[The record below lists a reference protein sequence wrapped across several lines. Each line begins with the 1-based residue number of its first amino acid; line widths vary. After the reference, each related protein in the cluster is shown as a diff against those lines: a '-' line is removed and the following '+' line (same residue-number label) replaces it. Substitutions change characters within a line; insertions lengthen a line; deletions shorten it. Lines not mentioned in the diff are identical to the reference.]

1 MKNSRQPSAIGETP
15 KQKHHQQRDSF
26 PEGFRES
33 RAESHS
39 SGSRKPRAESRS
51 CRRLMISDSQYHIH
65 SLFAALIIFILTS
78 SAVNAVTF
86 TDVTNE
92 AGINFQHSGGT
103 RSSLLPE
110 DMGSGAGFADID
122 NDGDIDLYIVNIPGP
137 FTQDADS
144 RAGNMNA
151 LYRNNG
157 DGTFTDITRAAGV
170 GHQGYG
176 MGCVFADYDAD
187 ADLDLYLTNYGANVL
202 YRNNGNSTFTDVTE
216 IAGVGCELWSTGAAF
231 ADVDGDTDLDLY
243 VCNYVT
249 YDLDQLEQ
257 MKEESLQSGKP
268 VPSALNPHV
277 FEPQDNVFYRNNG
290 DGTFTDV
297 TVEVGVAA
305 AGGRSMQA
313 IFSDFDNDN
322 DLDLYVANDTSTNHV
337 YRNNGDGTFADVS
350 DESWAADFRGSMG
363 LTAGD
368 YDADGDID
376 LFMSHWVDEENAL
389 YRNLFKE
396 AISHQPSAIS
406 KTDRAGKRQQQPQ
419 RVTDSRKPKAESQY
433 IRFVD
438 ESYTAM
444 LAEESIKQIGWG
456 TAFFDYDNDGDLDI
470 FVTNGSTFQELKQ
483 PEVLIPQPDALF
495 RNDGDGMFTDVS
507 ESTGIASLPIR
518 VGRGATFGDYDNDG
532 DVDIFIVN
540 NRAPPTLLRNEGD
553 RSILTGRNNWLHV
566 KLIGTGANRD
576 AIGAKIQVKTADRTQ
591 IREIYAGDSYM
602 SFSSLVAEF
611 GVGSAKRIETL
622 QITWQNGDTQTRH
635 NIPVNQR
642 IQITQK

>member
-1 MKNSRQPSAIGETP
+1 M
-15 KQKHHQQRDSF
+15 HSF
-26 PEGFRES
+26 
-33 RAESHS
+33 
-39 SGSRKPRAESRS
+39 
-51 CRRLMISDSQYHIH
+51 
-65 SLFAALIIFILTS
+65 FATLSIFILTS
-78 SAVNAVTF
+78 GIANAVTF
-86 TDVTNE
+86 VDVTNE
-92 AGINFQHSGGT
+92 AGIRFQHSSGT

-137 FTQDADS
+137 FTQD
-144 RAGNMNA
+144 GNGNNGNANA
-151 LYRNNG
+151 LYLNNG

-176 MGCVFADYDAD
+176 MGCVFADYDGD
-187 ADLDLYLTNYGANVL
+187 ADLDLYLTNYGGNVL
-202 YRNNGNSTFTDVTE
+202 YRNNGDTTFTDVTKV
-216 IAGVGCELWSTGAAF
+216 AGVGCDLWSTGAAF

-249 YDLDQLEQ
+249 YDLEQLEQ

-290 DGTFTDV
+290 DGTFTDA
-297 TVEVGVAA
+297 TDEAGIAA
-305 AGGRSMQA
+305 VGGRSMQA

-322 DLDLYVANDTSTNHV
+322 DLDLYVANDTTMNHV
-337 YRNNGDGTFADVS
+337 YRNDGGDAFTDISA
-350 DESWAADFRGSMG
+350 ESWAADFRGSMG

-389 YRNLFKE
+389 YRNLFVEDGDAK
-396 AISHQPSAIS
+396 Q
-406 KTDRAGKRQQQPQ
+406 
-419 RVTDSRKPKAESQY
+419 

-438 ESYTAM
+438 ESYTSL

-456 TAFFDYDNDGDLDI
+456 TTFFDFDNDGDLDI
-470 FVTNGSTFQELKQ
+470 FVTNGSTFQELKR
-483 PEVLIPQPDALF
+483 PEVLIPQTDMLF
-495 RNDGDGMFTDVS
+495 RNNGDETFTDVS
-507 ESTGIASLPIR
+507 QEAGIATLPLR

-540 NRAPPTLLRNEGD
+540 NHAPPILLRNEG
-553 RSILTGRNNWLHV
+553 GNRNNWVYV
-566 KLIGTGANRD
+566 KLIGTRANRD

-591 IREIYAGDSYM
+591 VREIYAGDSYM
-602 SFSSLVAEF
+602 SFNSLVAEF
-611 GVGSAKRIETL
+611 GVGNATQIETL
-622 QITWQNGDTQTRH
+622 QVTWQNGETQKLH
-635 NIPVNQR
+635 NVPANQR
-642 IQITQK
+642 IRITQE

>member
-1 MKNSRQPSAIGETP
+1 MTLFVKKKEGGLLKVS
-15 KQKHHQQRDSF
+15 
-26 PEGFRES
+26 EGFRKFPKVSE
-33 RAESHS
+33 
-39 SGSRKPRAESRS
+39 
-51 CRRLMISDSQYHIH
+51 SQYHVH
-65 SLFAALIIFILTS
+65 SIIITLVIFILTS
-78 SAVNAVTF
+78 TAIEAVTF
-86 TDVTNE
+86 TDVTRE
-92 AGINFQHSGGT
+92 AGIRFQHSSGT

-137 FTQDADS
+137 FTQD
-144 RAGNMNA
+144 GNIVPQASIGLRKGNA
-151 LYRNNG
+151 NVLYRNNG

-176 MGCVFADYDAD
+176 MGCVFADYDGD
-187 ADLDLYLTNYGANVL
+187 ADLDLYLTNYGENVL
-202 YRNNGNSTFTDVTE
+202 YRNNGNATFTNVTE
-216 IAGVGCELWSTGAAF
+216 VAGVDCELWSTGAAF

-249 YDLDQLEQ
+249 YDLEQLEQ

-290 DGTFTDV
+290 DGTFTDA
-297 TVEVGVAA
+297 TDETGIAA
-305 AGGRSMQA
+305 VGGRSMQA
-313 IFSDFDNDN
+313 LFSDFDNDN
-322 DLDLYVANDTSTNHV
+322 DLDLYVANDTSTNHI
-337 YRNNGDGTFADVS
+337 YRNDGGGRFTDVS
-350 DESWAADFRGSMG
+350 TESWAADFRGSMG

-389 YRNLFKE
+389 YRNLLE
-396 AISHQPSAIS
+396 EDGATEQ
-406 KTDRAGKRQQQPQ
+406 
-419 RVTDSRKPKAESQY
+419 

-456 TAFFDYDNDGDLDI
+456 TTLFDYDNDGDLDI
-470 FVTNGSTFQELKQ
+470 FVTNGSTFQELRR
-483 PEVLIPQPDALF
+483 PEVLIPQADMLF
-495 RNDGDGMFTDVS
+495 RNNGDETFTDVS
-507 ESTGIASLPIR
+507 ESAGIAALPIR

-540 NRAPPTLLRNEGD
+540 NHAPPTLLRNEGGN
-553 RSILTGRNNWLHV
+553 RSNWLQV
-566 KLIGTGANRD
+566 KLVGTDANRD
-576 AIGAKIQVKTADRTQ
+576 AIGAKIQVKTADQTQ

-602 SFSSLVAEF
+602 SFNSLIAEF
-611 GVGSAKRIETL
+611 GVGNATQIETL
-622 QITWQNGDTQTRH
+622 QVTWQNGETQKLH
-635 NIPVNQR
+635 NVPANQR
-642 IQITQK
+642 IRITRE

>member
-1 MKNSRQPSAIGETP
+1 MKNSFQFSVFSFQFSVKRFSSNRTLFLTTDNRLLTTIPLIAILA
-15 KQKHHQQRDSF
+15 F
-26 PEGFRES
+26 
-33 RAESHS
+33 A
-39 SGSRKPRAESRS
+39 
-51 CRRLMISDSQYHIH
+51 ISM
-65 SLFAALIIFILTS
+65 LT
-78 SAVNAVTF
+78 AMTLNAVTF

-92 AGINFQHSGGT
+92 AGIDFQHSSGT

-122 NDGDIDLYIVNIPGP
+122 NDGDIDLYIVNTPGP
-137 FTQDADS
+137 FTQDGG
-144 RAGNMNA
+144 GNKGNANA

-157 DGTFTDITRAAGV
+157 DGSFTNITRAAGV

-176 MGCVFADYDAD
+176 MGCVFADYDGD

-202 YRNNGNSTFTDVTE
+202 YRNNGDSTFTDVTKT
-216 IAGVGCELWSTGAAF
+216 AGVGCELWSTGAAF

-249 YDLDQLEQ
+249 YDLEQLEQ

-277 FEPQDNVFYRNNG
+277 FDPQDNVFYRNNG
-290 DGTFTDV
+290 DGTFTD
-297 TVEVGVAA
+297 TTAETGVAA
-305 AGGRSMQA
+305 TGGRSMQA
-313 IFSDFDNDN
+313 VFSDFDNDN

-337 YRNNGDGTFADVS
+337 YRNTGDGTFADVS

-396 AISHQPSAIS
+396 DGI
-406 KTDRAGKRQQQPQ
+406 
-419 RVTDSRKPKAESQY
+419 AER

-495 RNDGDGMFTDVS
+495 RNDGDGVFTDVS
-507 ESTGIASLPIR
+507 ESTGIAALPLR

-540 NRAPPTLLRNEGD
+540 N
-553 RSILTGRNNWLHV
+553 
-566 KLIGTGANRD
+566 
-576 AIGAKIQVKTADRTQ
+576 
-591 IREIYAGDSYM
+591 
-602 SFSSLVAEF
+602 
-611 GVGSAKRIETL
+611 
-622 QITWQNGDTQTRH
+622 
-635 NIPVNQR
+635 
-642 IQITQK
+642 

>member
-1 MKNSRQPSAIGETP
+1 MKNSFQFSVFSFQFSVKRFSSNRTLFLTTDNRLLTTIPLIAILA
-15 KQKHHQQRDSF
+15 F
-26 PEGFRES
+26 
-33 RAESHS
+33 A
-39 SGSRKPRAESRS
+39 
-51 CRRLMISDSQYHIH
+51 ISM
-65 SLFAALIIFILTS
+65 LT
-78 SAVNAVTF
+78 AMTLNAVTF

-92 AGINFQHSGGT
+92 AGIDFQHSSGT

-137 FTQDADS
+137 FTQDGGS
-144 RAGNMNA
+144 NKGNANA

-157 DGTFTDITRAAGV
+157 DGTFTNITRAAGV

-176 MGCVFADYDAD
+176 MGCVFADYDGD

-202 YRNNGNSTFTDVTE
+202 YRNNGDSTFTDVTE
-216 IAGVGCELWSTGAAF
+216 IAGVNCELWSTGAAF

-249 YDLDQLEQ
+249 YDLEELEQ

-290 DGTFTDV
+290 DGTFTDA
-297 TVEVGVAA
+297 TAEVGVAA
-305 AGGRSMQA
+305 TGGRSMQA
-313 IFSDFDNDN
+313 VFSDFDNDN

-337 YRNNGDGTFADVS
+337 YRNTGDGTFADVS

-396 AISHQPSAIS
+396 DGI
-406 KTDRAGKRQQQPQ
+406 
-419 RVTDSRKPKAESQY
+419 AER

-456 TAFFDYDNDGDLDI
+456 TALFDYDNDGDLDI
-470 FVTNGSTFQELKQ
+470 FVTNGSTFQELRR

-495 RNDGDGMFTDVS
+495 RNDGDGVFTDVS
-507 ESTGIASLPIR
+507 ENSGIAALPLR

-540 NRAPPTLLRNEGD
+540 NHAPPTLLRNEGIVGA
-553 RSILTGRNNWLHV
+553 RLPRPYTGQNNWLHV
-566 KLIGTGANRD
+566 KLIGAGANRD
-576 AIGAKIQVKTADRTQ
+576 AIGAKIQVKTADQTQ

-611 GVGSAKRIETL
+611 GVGNATRIETV
-622 QITWQNGDTQTRH
+622 QVTWQNGEIQKLH
-635 NIPVNQR
+635 NVPANQKIR
-642 IQITQK
+642 ITQDSGQQSAVGSQ

>member
-1 MKNSRQPSAIGETP
+1 MKNRHP
-15 KQKHHQQRDSF
+15 KVIKCAKVRKLGNHDFATSQLYNFSISNF
-26 PEGFRES
+26 PASLPKTE
-33 RAESHS
+33 
-39 SGSRKPRAESRS
+39 
-51 CRRLMISDSQYHIH
+51 SQYHVYTFFVT
-65 SLFAALIIFILTS
+65 FAISMLT
-78 SAVNAVTF
+78 AMTLNAVTF
-86 TDVTNE
+86 TDVTSE
-92 AGINFQHSGGT
+92 AGIDFQHSSGT

-122 NDGDIDLYIVNIPGP
+122 NDGDIDLYVVNIPGP
-137 FTQDADS
+137 FTQDGGS
-144 RAGNMNA
+144 NKGNANA

-157 DGTFTDITRAAGV
+157 DGTFTNITRTAGV

-176 MGCVFADYDAD
+176 MGCVFADYDGD

-202 YRNNGNSTFTDVTE
+202 YRNNGDSTFTDVTKT
-216 IAGVGCELWSTGAAF
+216 AGVGCELWSTGAAF

-297 TVEVGVAA
+297 TAETGVAA
-305 AGGRSMQA
+305 TGGRSMQA
-313 IFSDFDNDN
+313 IFSDFDDDN

-396 AISHQPSAIS
+396 TVSSQQSVVGQEPSAAEHP
-406 KTDRAGKRQQQPQ
+406 TQLPH
-419 RVTDSRKPKAESQY
+419 TESRKPKADSQY

-495 RNDGDGMFTDVS
+495 RNDGDGVFTDVS
-507 ESTGIASLPIR
+507 ESTGITALPLR

-532 DVDIFIVN
+532 DIDIFIVN
-540 NRAPPTLLRNEGD
+540 NHAPPTLLRNEGD

-566 KLIGTGANRD
+566 KLIGTGGNRD
-576 AIGAKIQVKTADRTQ
+576 AIGAKIQVKTADQTQ

-611 GVGSAKRIETL
+611 GVGNATRIETL
-622 QITWQNGDTQTRH
+622 QITWQNGEIQKLH
-635 NIPVNQR
+635 NVPANQKIR
-642 IQITQK
+642 ITQE